1 MQMNDA
7 SVGEATGAIAAGD
20 DGGGPP
26 PPSRLEW
33 LRPFTTRFIDG
44 VTSALQDLDVD
55 AVDRVVATLAQARD
69 HGHVIF
75 VAGNG
80 GSAATAS
87 HWVNDLAK
95 ATRSAGLPYVRAI
108 SLTDSTP
115 WMTALANDE
124 GYERVFAGQLENMAQ
139 PGDVLVV
146 ISASG
151 NSPNLLAGRRI
162 RARERGRDDRPPR
175 LRRWTAPDDGRPS
188 HLDRDAIGRLWAGG
202 KRPQRRLRPRDLVP
216 RPARVTI
223 SRPMSATCSAT
234 PGVIVAGGR
243 GTRLRPLTDQ
253 RPKTMVEVGGKP
265 FLDHLLEQLARAGTG
280 GGAPPAWLSGG
291 RHPRSCG

>member
-1 MQMNDA
+1 VIRAILRGPSGRGLKRTEPSGIGGEGGVAYSWPEHLQMNDA
-7 SVGEATGAIAAGD
+7 LVGQPGGAITAGT

-26 PPSRLEW
+26 HPGRLEW
-33 LRPFTTRFIDG
+33 LRPFTTRFVAE
-44 VTSALQDLDVD
+44 VTSALERLDIE
-55 AVDRVVATLAQARD
+55 AVDRVVTTLAHARD
-69 HGHVIF
+69 DGHVIF

-124 GYERVFAGQLENMAQ
+124 GYERVFAGQLENMAR

-151 NSPNLLAGRRI
+151 NSPNLVRAVEYARANGVETMGLLGFDGGLLRTMVDHTIWIETPLGAYGLAENVHSVVCDLVTSCL
-162 RARERGRDDRPPR
+162 AQPTSPYRGR
-175 LRRWTAPDDGRPS
+175 
-188 HLDRDAIGRLWAGG
+188 
-202 KRPQRRLRPRDLVP
+202 
-216 RPARVTI
+216 
-223 SRPMSATCSAT
+223 
-234 PGVIVAGGR
+234 
-243 GTRLRPLTDQ
+243 
-253 RPKTMVEVGGKP
+253 
-265 FLDHLLEQLARAGTG
+265 
-280 GGAPPAWLSGG
+280 
-291 RHPRSCG
+291 